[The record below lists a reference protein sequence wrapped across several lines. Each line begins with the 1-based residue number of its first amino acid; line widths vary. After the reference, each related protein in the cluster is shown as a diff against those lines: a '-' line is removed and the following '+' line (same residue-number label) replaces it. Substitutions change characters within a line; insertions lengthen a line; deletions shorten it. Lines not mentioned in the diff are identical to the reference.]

1 MFESD
6 DAFSRLLKKKRVLF
20 GAGMEEGLDYIH
32 ILSENYSKKPY
43 GTLVKL

>member
-20 GAGMEEGLDYIH
+20 GGGMEEGRDYIH
-32 ILSENYSKKPY
+32 ILSENYSKKPH
-43 GTLVKL
+43 GTWVKL